1 MVGCDTAKCTV
12 KCIVRQ
18 DSRPPTPFRRC
29 RKRSANTE
37 LIAVPVIQCHC
48 GNIAFVIFVQ
58 GDYGDDP
65 AIALYTK
72 LGIREYVLHLGIK
85 P

>member
-1 MVGCDTAKCTV
+1 
-12 KCIVRQ
+12 
-18 DSRPPTPFRRC
+18 
-29 RKRSANTE
+29 
-37 LIAVPVIQCHC
+37 
-48 GNIAFVIFVQ
+48 VIFVQ